1 MEDKLSFRLAEY
13 LFRNA
18 YPVYKIL
25 YRNFKNRQDAEEIS
39 YLKKEIKKGD
49 IVLDIG
55 ANIGFYATIISDL
68 VGENGKVY
76 CFEPD
81 NKNYSYL
88 QKTTS
93 GLKNVETVNAAI
105 ADKKGELEIFTSHR
119 LNVDHRMYKPEQY
132 DSSYIVPAI
141 SIDEYLG
148 SNLKV
153 NFIKIDIQGFELSA
167 FKGMQKTLQFNK
179 GIKIL
184 TEFWPHGLQSAG
196 TSAEE
201 LLDYMSSMGFNA
213 YQNKNN
219 QFIPLNKENIEAI
232 GNGENDYCNVV
243 FRN

>member
-25 YRNFKNRQDAEEIS
+25 YRNFKNRQDAEEIA

-55 ANIGFYATIISDL
+55 ANIGFYASIISES
-68 VGENGKVY
+68 VGETGKVY

-81 NKNYSYL
+81 KKNFGYL

-93 GLKNVETVNAAI
+93 VLKNVVTVNAAV

-132 DSSYIVPAI
+132 DSSYMVPAI

-148 SNLKV
+148 NNLKV
-153 NFIKIDIQGFELSA
+153 DFIKIDIQGFELSA
-167 FKGMQKTLQFNK
+167 FKGMQKTLQHNK
-179 GIKIL
+179 GMKIL

-196 TSAEE
+196 TSAEA
-201 LLDYMSSMGFNA
+201 LLDFMSSMGYHA

-219 QFIPLNKENIEAI
+219 QFITLTKETIAAI
-232 GNGENDYCNVV
+232 GTGENDYCNVV